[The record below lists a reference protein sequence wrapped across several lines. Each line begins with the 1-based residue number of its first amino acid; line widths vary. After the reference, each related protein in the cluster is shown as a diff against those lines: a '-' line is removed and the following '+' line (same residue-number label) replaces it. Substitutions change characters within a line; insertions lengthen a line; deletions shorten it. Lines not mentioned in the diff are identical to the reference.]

1 MSVYLTLSNNFLDG
15 SWDGNLLPIDGL
27 GTEGIGSVM
36 QFHIL
41 LRFFSDYYGVFFTY
55 PGSSNFSHYSYT
67 HQTQDEYLKSIDK
80 FFNFPNIK
88 HQWEEVYNILDLD
101 DHLFYL
107 IESNKN
113 NDKIVLIN
121 FWKSHGHLRSICQQ
135 KCSEIF
141 IKDRVDR
148 IRSSLVFEGKKYFDE
163 NVNISLHIR
172 VENPCDIESEIH
184 SSYRELYAYNKD
196 FYRYEN
202 LLKYL
207 QEKYKNKKATLHI
220 HSQGFKENF
229 EEFLQFRTDDFDIQ
243 VHLDDHPV
251 SDLYHMSNSDL
262 LITSNSSFSWIS
274 SLLNSNEKIVRDN
287 QFNSIH
293 FAHNVIKSNYDYTE
307 FL

>member
-1 MSVYLTLSNNFLDG
+1 MSVYLTLSNNFLDEG
-15 SWDGNLLPIDGL
+15 WNGDIPPIDGF

-36 QFHIL
+36 QFHVL

-55 PGSSNFSHYSYT
+55 PGSANFSHYSYT
-67 HQTQDEYLKSIDK
+67 NQNQEEYLKSVDR
-80 FFNFPNIK
+80 FFNFPNIQ
-88 HQWEEVYNILDLD
+88 HQWEEIYNVFGIDE
-101 DHLFYL
+101 HLFSL

-113 NDKIVLIN
+113 NDKLVLIN
-121 FWKSHGHLRSICQQ
+121 LYQSHGQLRSICHQ

-141 IKDRVDR
+141 TKDRVDK
-148 IRSSLVFEGKKYFDE
+148 IRNSLVFEDKKYFDE

-172 VENPCDIESEIH
+172 VENPCDVESEIH
-184 SSYRELYAYNKD
+184 SPYRELYTYDKD

-207 QEKYKNKKATLHI
+207 QEKYKNKKTTLHI

-229 EEFLQFRTDDFDIQ
+229 EHFLQFKTDEFDIQ
-243 VHLDDHPV
+243 THLDDHPV

-287 QFNSIH
+287 QFNSTH
-293 FAHNVIKSNYDYTE
+293 FAHNIIKSNYDYTQ